1 MRIAALGAAVLLTAV
16 PAVSA
21 QTTLRSAKDATIRGG
36 SYANTNYGSD
46 PILETRQSD
55 DPTYARRAA
64 VMFDTDASFAATT
77 SIASAQLV
85 LTVKSGNAETRT
97 LAACAMSISFD
108 EPAVTWTRRN
118 SSSYWQSAGGDIVA
132 SDCSYATVT
141 ATAGSRVTFDVTT
154 QVRKAVA
161 GTYGT
166 RYARFLVQD
175 SGGSSRD
182 SYKQYYSNNT
192 LDASVQPA
200 LIVATGS
207 SSSMSSSSSSTASS
221 SSSASNIVLW
231 AGNGRIAGSAWQ
243 LVSDSSAA
251 GGARLWN
258 PDRGAGKL
266 SYPASSPS
274 SYVDFT
280 FTPVAGVPYRLWFRG
295 KADGNDYT
303 NDSLYVQFSNSVTS
317 GGSAQFRIGTTSGAV
332 YSLESCSGA
341 GESGWGWE
349 DIEYCGNASPI
360 YFASSSAQTLR
371 IQQREDGIS
380 IDQIVLSPSTYLS
393 SSPGSLKSDTKILA
407 RTTTTA
413 LATPSAPVSS
423 STGSTSTSG
432 SSSGSTTTTSSTTLR
447 VLQWNLHHGGYGT
460 DGVYD
465 PNRVAT
471 WMAKF
476 NPDVILVNEIEKYTS
491 WGNQDQPA
499 VYKNLLQQ
507 KTGKTWYYIF
517 AQEFGQWSSNG
528 KGNAIFS
535 TVPFSFSD
543 RYELVHNYDRSI
555 AEGSITWN
563 GRSITLISTHLDP
576 YDQSLRLTQA
586 TEVTTWASKEPE
598 NRIITG
604 DMNAW
609 PDQTSIAQYDK
620 YYYDSWAVAAANGTA
635 TAFSGNS
642 GETKNGRIDYI
653 FYSKTNTN
661 LSVKS
666 SQVYDTRDA
675 NGVMPSDHRPVLT
688 TFYVK

>member
-295 KADGNDYT
+295 KA
-303 NDSLYVQFSNSVTS
+303 
-317 GGSAQFRIGTTSGAV
+317 
-332 YSLESCSGA
+332 
-341 GESGWGWE
+341 
-349 DIEYCGNASPI
+349 PI
-360 YFASSSAQTLR
+360 HFASSSAQTLR